1 MVWIKTL
8 RMKKMKRNKINWA
21 LFILFVS
28 LNTFYSFHHALSA
41 AKTAFNNNCPS
52 ASPYDSLA
60 VLKKIMNQ
68 SAHEFIRI
76 KQWDRAI
83 ETYKEYIDAFPD
95 EKERIVK
102 IIKILQEPESNVKV
116 ENLGDSI
123 NTKYN
128 EYYPIIT
135 ADGNSL
141 YFTARHRPGGLG
153 GEDVWASRRIKDG
166 WSKAVNLGAPIN
178 TADHEGFM
186 CLSADSIT
194 AFLFGN
200 YPESFGKG
208 DIFYST
214 YQKTGWSKVKN
225 IGKPINTPDFEGDA
239 WFFADNTTV
248 FFVSDRPG
256 GIGEYRPRDEKFVQK
271 DYNTDIYVSI
281 KSDTGWCEPINL
293 GDKIN
298 TPFCERGP
306 IFHPDGRTLFFCSSG
321 HPGLGELDIF
331 VAYKTG
337 ESWTDWSEPENLGKE
352 INTIYKDWGY
362 SISLSGEEVYFA
374 SIRDDGLGRSDIYKS
389 RLPKKF
395 TIPITVV
402 HGKLKDLQGYGLDS
416 VKLNW
421 EDIEKFKRLGTAQ
434 TRPQGDYT
442 IFLPSGRWYR
452 YTATKPGYIFAS
464 RDIDLRR
471 EEKPEVKYD
480 IELPKI
486 TPETIPFPPALLNIF
501 FKLDSSELLPESK
514 TELDRFLQLIRENPQ
529 WIKIEISGHTCDLG
543 SIAHNKKLSQNRAQT
558 VVDYIVRHG
567 QSAER
572 FIPVGYGFDKP
583 LYREFTEE
591 SRKRNRRVEFRVLEL
606 DTK

>member
-1 MVWIKTL
+1 MSIK
-8 RMKKMKRNKINWA
+8 KINWTVR
-21 LFILFVS
+21 ILFFSV
-28 LNTFYSFHHALSA
+28 FVFCSFHHAFPA
-41 AKTAFNNNCPS
+41 TKNAFNHNCPTP
-52 ASPYDSLA
+52 SPDDSLA
-60 VLKKIMNQ
+60 GLKKIMNQ
-68 SAHEFIRI
+68 SALEFIRI

-83 ETYKEYIDAFPD
+83 EAYKHYIEAFPD

-102 IIKILQEPESNVKV
+102 IIKILQDPELNVKV
-116 ENLGDSI
+116 ENLGDSV

-128 EYYPIIT
+128 EYYPILT
-135 ADGNSL
+135 VDGNSL

-153 GEDVWASRRIKDG
+153 GEDVWASRRTKDG
-166 WSKAVNLGAPIN
+166 WSKAMNVGAPIN
-178 TADHEGFM
+178 TPDHEGFM
-186 CLSADSIT
+186 CLSADSLT

-208 DIFYST
+208 DIFYSS
-214 YQKTGWSKVKN
+214 YQDSGWSLVKN
-225 IGKPINTPDFEGDA
+225 IGKPINTPGFEGDA
-239 WFFADNTTV
+239 WFFSNGYTV

-256 GIGEYRPRDEKFVQK
+256 GIGKYRPRDEGYVQQE
-271 DYNTDIYVSI
+271 YNSDIYVSE

-306 IFHPDGRTLFFCSSG
+306 VFHPDGRTLFFCSSG
-321 HPGLGELDIF
+321 HPGLGDLDIF

-374 SIRDDGLGRSDIYKS
+374 SVRDDGFGRSDIYKS

-395 TIPITVV
+395 TAPITVV
-402 HGKLKDLQGYGLDS
+402 TGKLTDQQGHALDS
-416 VKLNW
+416 VRLSW
-421 EDIEKFKRLGTAQ
+421 EDIEKFKELGTAQ

-452 YTATKPGYIFAS
+452 YTAMKPGYIFAS

-471 EEKPEVKYD
+471 EERPEVKYD

-486 TPETIPFPPALLNIF
+486 TPETVPFPPALLNIF

-514 TELDRFLQLIRENPQ
+514 TELDRFLRLIRDNPQ

-543 SIAHNKKLSQNRAQT
+543 SEKHNKELSQNRAQA
-558 VVDYIVRHG
+558 VVDYIIKLG
-567 QSAER
+567 ESAER
-572 FIPVGYGFDKP
+572 FIAVGYGYDKP

-591 SRKRNRRVEFRVLEL
+591 SRKRNRRVEFQVLEL
-606 DTK
+606 DIK